1 MKPERLIIMEAL
13 HNLPKTLDETYE
25 RIFLEIP
32 QEDWAV
38 VRQVFEWTLFHS
50 KLYGAK
56 VPCGIVIQALEKNP
70 LSDTYGNGNF
80 YDETTIRELCGCLI
94 TISNGRPFG
103 FISVAET
110 DDEDESED
118 DNEVS
123 EDEDEYN
130 EDEYDEDADEDYEGD
145 DSEDE
150 ENDDDDEGEDDD
162 LVFAPPSIS
171 FAHYT
176 VLEFLDSERISR
188 SRASYFS
195 FPKDHIPLDSVKA
208 AILIALNPT
217 TYRDG
222 HGSDEEVS
230 YSADN
235 FLQNDVDRSINQ
247 DSCVIPSNCS
257 DEIRETEDWNNRK
270 LIENFAAYC
279 AASAVLSINHWSE
292 QISRREDLNALV
304 FALYNP
310 SAPHYNP
317 LFYFLRCL
325 EDLHSFIST
334 STLLYDDKHRYD
346 PGSTFWEIEWKSP
359 PPADVGAIFLLLL
372 WTKNLVFTKQPDH
385 GAQILQAWTTTHLA
399 FEIVVNRQPG
409 KDSARYVFS
418 GQLLEILAQLG
429 FFYPEAFG
437 FFLSYRC
444 KETDPSALLVSY
456 IGSHIHEKNCI
467 QSCPVEVL
475 LQIGADPTGK
485 DYYVA
490 PIQIAVVTSDYE
502 GCQMLLEAGANSND
516 TGNNFGAK
524 WEDDTYLGQFNALH
538 GDSPLQIFENSQ
550 GTPYG
555 NNGNEGMPDGYKL
568 GRIKALLLSH
578 GARSFSIDGDTLM

>member
-1 MKPERLIIMEAL
+1 MKPERPIIMEAL

-32 QEDWAV
+32 PEDWAV

-70 LSDTYGNGNF
+70 LADTYGNGNF

-103 FISVAET
+103 FSGDLEP
-110 DDEDESED
+110 DDEDE
-118 DNEVS
+118 DNH
-123 EDEDEYN
+123 
-130 EDEYDEDADEDYEGD
+130 
-145 DSEDE
+145 
-150 ENDDDDEGEDDD
+150 
-162 LVFAPPSIS
+162 FRTPSIS

-188 SRASYFS
+188 SRASYFI

-222 HGSDEEVS
+222 HGSDGHQTHS
-230 YSADN
+230 TGN
-235 FLQNDVDRSINQ
+235 FLQNAVDRSLNQ
-247 DSCVIPSNCS
+247 DS
-257 DEIRETEDWNNRK
+257 DEIQETEYWSSRK

-292 QISRREDLNALV
+292 QISQREDLNALV

-310 SAPHYNP
+310 SAPHHNR
-317 LFYFLRCL
+317 LLYFLSCL
-325 EDLHSFIST
+325 EASHSLVST
-334 STLLYDDKHRYD
+334 NTLLYDGRLRYD
-346 PGSTFWEIEWKSP
+346 PGSTFWKIKWKSP
-359 PPADVGAIFLLLL
+359 PLADAGAIFFLLL

-385 GAQILQAWTTTHLA
+385 GAQILQAWTKTPLN
-399 FEIVVNRQPG
+399 FEIVNRNYEIGYAGGQKKPPT
-409 KDSARYVFS
+409 YEFS

-429 FFYPEAFG
+429 HFYPEAFG

-444 KETDPSALLVSY
+444 EETDSSGLLVSY
-456 IGSHIHEKNCI
+456 IGSHIHKRNCR

-475 LQIGADPTGK
+475 LQTGADPKGK
-485 DYYVA
+485 NYYVT
-490 PIQIAVVTSDYE
+490 PIQIAVQKSDYE
-502 GCQMLLEAGANSND
+502 GCRMLLEDGADANS
-516 TGNNFGAK
+516 TGNGFGAK
-524 WEDDTYLGQFNALH
+524 WDDNTYLARFNALH
-538 GDSPLQIFENSQ
+538 GRSPLRILEDISDYFLNPSR
-550 GTPYG
+550 G
-555 NNGNEGMPDGYKL
+555 
-568 GRIKALLLSH
+568 IKALLLSH
-578 GARSFSIDGDTLM
+578 GARSFSRDGDTPI